1 MDLNSLKPVK
11 AEEGAVLQIVHPE
24 TEEEIAGMT
33 ITLLG
38 QDSTV
43 YRKIQLAKQQAILNR
58 MGKGKK
64 NVELDAERIGNE
76 IIEEMAKLTTDWT
89 GFQLDGK
96 DLKPTHE
103 NVLMVYTEWTWIKDQ
118 AQEFV
123 NNRANFFRW
132 DNRPT

>member
-1 MDLNSLKPVK
+1 MDLSKLKPVK
-11 AEEGAVLQIVHPE
+11 AEEGATLQIVHPE

-38 QDSTV
+38 QDSSV

-64 NVELDAERIGNE
+64 NIELDAERIGNE
-76 IIEEMAKLTTDWT
+76 IIEEMVKLTTGWT
-89 GFQLDGK
+89 GFQLEGK
-96 DLKPTHE
+96 DLEPTPE

-123 NNRANFFRW
+123 NNRANFFR
-132 DNRPT
+132 

>member
-1 MDLNSLKPVK
+1 MSLDLNSLKPVK
-11 AEEGAVLQIVHPE
+11 AEEGAVMQVVHPE
-24 TEEEIAGMT
+24 TEEAIDGMT

-64 NVELDAERIGNE
+64 NIELDAERIGNE
-76 IIEEMAKLTTDWT
+76 IIEEMVKLTTGWT
-89 GFQLDGK
+89 GFTLDGK
-96 DLKPTHE
+96 ELELTKD
-103 NVLMVYTEWTWIKDQ
+103 NVLMVYTDWTWIKDQ

-123 NNRANFFRW
+123 NNRANFFRGN
-132 DNRPT
+132 D

>member
-1 MDLNSLKPVK
+1 MDLSNLKPVK

-24 TEEEIAGMT
+24 TEEEIEGMT

-64 NVELDAERIGNE
+64 NLELDAERIGNE
-76 IIEEMAKLTTDWT
+76 IIDEMVKLTTGWT
-89 GFQLDGK
+89 GFKLDGN
-96 DLKPTHE
+96 DLEPTRD
-103 NVLMVYTEWTWIKDQ
+103 NVLMVYTDWAWIKDQ

-123 NNRANFFRW
+123 NNRANFFRG
-132 DNRPT
+132 DN